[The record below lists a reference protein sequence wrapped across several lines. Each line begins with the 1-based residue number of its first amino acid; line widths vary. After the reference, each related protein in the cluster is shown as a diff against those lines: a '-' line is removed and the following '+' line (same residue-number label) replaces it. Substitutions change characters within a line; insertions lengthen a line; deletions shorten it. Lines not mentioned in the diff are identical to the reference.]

1 MRARHCA
8 LVLLENLED
17 VVRFDIRR
25 DRSALCARL
34 QERHLVW
41 LEPGADTDWVC
52 VAVRPDG
59 DELARVLRTVQ
70 EWAAEY
76 ELAGVL
82 FELDGRQYVVRGLDS
97 PAKIS

>member
-1 MRARHCA
+1 MLR
-8 LVLLENLED
+8 ENLDD
-17 VVRFDIRR
+17 VVRFAIRR
-25 DRSALCARL
+25 DRSAVCARL

-41 LEPGADTDWVC
+41 LEPDGGTDWVC
-52 VAVRPDG
+52 VALRPDD

-70 EWAAEY
+70 EWAVEY

-82 FELDGRQYVVRGLDS
+82 FELDGRQYVVRGVDA